1 MLGLIGKTFI
11 DVAFVLSLG
20 ALYAYFKAGN
30 DESNVRM
37 ERIGHYLYASV
48 GLLMLLSGALLL
60 YLVLTHQF
68 QYYYVYEYTSK
79 DLPLKYLISAFYS
92 GQEGSFILWIFL
104 TILFSGIVARFT
116 SRTYRAPM
124 LFFTTLAI
132 SFLLSMIL
140 GIQLGTIHIGASP
153 FRTLAEAMPNAPF
166 IKAHPNFVPA
176 DGTGLNDLLRS
187 PYILIHP
194 PILFSGFAMM
204 TIPFAFAMAA
214 LWKRKYDEWFNTA
227 IPWTLAANVCLFT
240 AIFLGGYWA
249 YVTLSFGG
257 YWAWDPVENASLVPW
272 IFGVAGIH
280 MMLIQRKNGAAKKS
294 AVLFAILAYLAIVYE
309 AFLTRSGI
317 LGNSSVHSFV
327 DLGLYNQ
334 LLIFM
339 AVISIIALGL
349 YFYRY
354 KDLNDGQPLKVS
366 LLNREFLVFTGA
378 IVLLMTGIV
387 ILIGTSSPII
397 GKLFVSNPTP
407 PKKSFYNDW
416 TMPFAILLAILT
428 VLGQYQWWKKY
439 DAETLSSALLGP
451 LMLTSIV
458 TMVSI
463 VWGQVTN
470 IAYMV
475 YLFAGFFAVFGN
487 GAVLIRMIRKNPRR
501 VGGTITHV
509 GFAIMLI
516 GILTSSG
523 YNETLLTPDSVSYNN
538 AVKKGLVKD
547 KDGTPIVKPIN
558 FFELDKGQPKK
569 IGKNLIATFESVKM
583 DNANHPG
590 GQMYTIRIQDANDT
604 SKSYLMKPIVYPMME
619 SSTAKNINWAVNPE
633 VRAGWLSDIYMYVG
647 NSSYVENINKRAKAE
662 GSLQPVSDIISGGSS
677 QAGAGDATSK
687 GQLLH
692 DLTFHRGDSQTVGDY
707 TFTFKNFQKAT
718 GSAVPDS
725 AVIAV
730 RAIINIKNNADGTTK
745 TVKPLFA
752 VVQSHGKKVTYSPP
766 ISISNWHFGIQFRY
780 VKPMSDQIQ
789 IRVDGISGVVQKASD
804 SWVVVV
810 AERKPF
816 ISLVWIGVFIIIGGF
831 LVSVIYRRR
840 ESKMRISRMSKMGEA

>member
-20 ALYAYFKAGN
+20 ALFAYFKAGN
-30 DESNVRM
+30 NENDTRF
-37 ERIGHYLYASV
+37 ERFGHYLYAAT
-48 GLLMLLSGALLL
+48 GLLVFLSGVLLL

-68 QYYYVYEYTSK
+68 RYYYVYEYTSK
-79 DLPLKYLISAFYS
+79 ELPLRYLISAFYS

-104 TILFSGIVARFT
+104 TILFSGIVSRFT

-124 LFFTTLAI
+124 LFFTTLAVA
-132 SFLLSMIL
+132 FLLSMIL
-140 GIQLGTIHIGASP
+140 GIQVGSLHIGASP
-153 FRTLAEAMPNAPF
+153 FRTLSEAMPNAPF
-166 IKAHPNFVPA
+166 IKAHPNYVPP

-204 TIPFAFAMAA
+204 TIPFSFAMAA

-227 IPWTLAANVCLFT
+227 IPWTLAANLCLFT

-339 AVISIIALGL
+339 AVISLIALGL

-354 KDLNDGQPLKVS
+354 KDLNDGKSLSVS
-366 LLNREFLVFTGA
+366 LLDREFLVFTGA
-378 IVLLMTGIV
+378 IVLLMTGVV
-387 ILIGTSSPII
+387 ILVGTSSPII

-439 DAETLSSALLGP
+439 DAESLSSALLGP
-451 LMLTSIV
+451 LMVTSVV

-487 GAVLIRMIRKNPRR
+487 GAVLLRMIRRNPKRI
-501 VGGTITHV
+501 GGTITHV
-509 GFAIMLI
+509 GFALLLI
-516 GILTSSG
+516 GILTSNG
-523 YNETLLTPDSVSYNN
+523 FNETLLTPDSVSYNN

-558 FFELDKGQPKK
+558 FFELKKGQPKR
-569 IGKNLIATFESVKM
+569 IGKNMIATFVGVKM
-583 DNANHPG
+583 NNTNHPG
-590 GQMYTIRIQDANDT
+590 GQMYTIRIQDAKDT
-604 SKSYLMKPIVYPMME
+604 SQSYLMRPIVYPMME
-619 SSTAKNINWAVNPE
+619 SSTAQNINWAVNPE
-633 VRAGWLSDIYMYVG
+633 VKAGWTSDIYMYVG

-677 QAGAGDATSK
+677 QVGTGNQSDQT
-687 GQLLH
+687 LH
-692 DLTFHRGDSQTVGDY
+692 DLTFHRGDSQTIGNY
-707 TFTFKNFQKAT
+707 TFTFENFEKAT

-725 AVIAV
+725 SIIAV
-730 RAIINIKNNADGTTK
+730 RAVIKIKNHADGSTK
-745 TVKPLFA
+745 TIKPLFA
-752 VVQSHGKKVTYSPP
+752 VVQHSGKKETYSPP
-766 ISISNWHFGIQFRY
+766 VSISDWHFAIQFRY

-789 IRVDGISGVVQKASD
+789 IRVDGVSGIVQKASD

-816 ISLVWIGVFIIIGGF
+816 ISLVWIGVFIMIGGF
-831 LVSVIYRRR
+831 LVSVIYRRK
-840 ESKMRISRMSKMGEA
+840 ESIMSLKRSAKADET

>member
-1 MLGLIGKTFI
+1 MLGLIGKTLI
-11 DVAFVLSLG
+11 NIAFVLSLG
-20 ALYAYFKAGN
+20 ALFAYFKAGN
-30 DESNVRM
+30 DETNTRY
-37 ERIGHYLYASV
+37 ERIGHYFFAAA
-48 GLLMLLSGALLL
+48 GLLIFLSGGLLL

-79 DLPLKYLISAFYS
+79 DLPLRYLISAFYS
-92 GQEGSFILWIFL
+92 GQEGSFLLWIFL
-104 TILFSGIVARFT
+104 TILFGGIVARFT

-124 LFFTTLAI
+124 LFFMTLSVA
-132 SFLLSMIL
+132 FLLSMIL
-140 GIQLGTIHIGASP
+140 GIQLGSIHIGASP
-153 FRTLAEAMPNAPF
+153 FRSLAEAMPNAPF
-166 IKAHPNFVPA
+166 LQANPGYVPP

-204 TIPFAFAMAA
+204 TIPFSFAMAA

-227 IPWTLAANVCLFT
+227 IPWTLAANLCLFT

-334 LLIFM
+334 LIIFM
-339 AVISIIALGL
+339 VVISLIALGM

-354 KDLNDGQPLKVS
+354 KDLNDGESLKVS
-366 LLNREFLVFTGA
+366 ILNREFLVFTGA
-378 IVLLMTGIV
+378 VVLLLTGVV

-397 GKLFVSNPTP
+397 GKLFVANPTP
-407 PKKSFYNDW
+407 PAKSFYNDW
-416 TMPFAILLAILT
+416 TMPFAIILAVLT
-428 VLGQYQWWKKY
+428 VLGQYLWWKKY
-439 DAETLSSALLGP
+439 DAESLSSALLAP
-451 LMLTSIV
+451 LMLTSVV
-458 TMVSI
+458 TMVCI
-463 VWGQVTN
+463 IWGQVTN
-470 IAYMV
+470 LAYMV

-487 GAVLIRMIRKNPRR
+487 GAVLYRMVQTNPKR

-509 GFAIMLI
+509 GFGLMLI

-538 AVKKGLVKD
+538 AVEKGMVKD

-558 FFELDKGQPKK
+558 FFELKKGQPKK
-569 IGKNLIATFESVKM
+569 IGRNMVATFVDMKM
-583 DNANHPG
+583 NNTDHPG
-590 GQMYTIRIQDANDT
+590 GQMYTIRIQNASDT
-604 SKSYLMKPIVYPMME
+604 SKSFLMQPIVYPMMG
-619 SSTAKNINWAVNPE
+619 SSTAQNINWAVNPE
-633 VRAGWLSDIYMYVG
+633 VKAGWTHDIYMYVG
-647 NSSYVENINKRAKAE
+647 NSSYVEDINKRAKEE
-662 GSLQPVSDIISGGSS
+662 GSLQPVADVVSNGSTQATSDNNSGG
-677 QAGAGDATSK
+677 T
-687 GQLLH
+687 LH

-707 TFTFKNFQKAT
+707 TFTFDNFEKAT

-725 AVIAV
+725 AIIAV
-730 RAIINIKNNADGTTK
+730 RAIINIKDNADGTTK
-745 TVKPLFA
+745 TIKPLFA
-752 VVQSHGKKVTYSPP
+752 VVQSGGQKVTYAPP
-766 ISISNWHFGIQFRY
+766 ISIDDWHFGIQFSY

-789 IRVDGISGVVQKASD
+789 IRVDGLSGQVQKAED

-810 AERKPF
+810 AEKKPF

-831 LVSVIYRRR
+831 LVSIIYRRK
-840 ESKMRISRMSKMGEA
+840 ESKMRISRKLKASET